1 MAIWQ
6 EWKMKASQ
14 NDTAEF
20 TKRTLMALTDALA
33 DYKERGQQIEAM
45 IMALAGAYD
54 LPSVLPDPAG

>member
-1 MAIWQ
+1 
-6 EWKMKASQ
+6 MKASQ